1 INHVNRLIVAESG
14 RACQRGFEP
23 NGDMIKIL
31 PEYLE
36 DAPRTGRPRKQE
48 AIQEAALEK

>member
-1 INHVNRLIVAESG
+1 
-14 RACQRGFEP
+14 
-23 NGDMIKIL
+23 MIKIL

-48 AIQEAALEK
+48 AIQEAALEKSSRLRRFIYHGVESP